1 MPSASLLLIGPWVKR
16 FLLEHLVAERNLAT
30 NTQKS
35 YRDTLV
41 LLLLPFASAQ
51 KRKAIESIA
60 VRDLSAD
67 LLKRFL
73 NHLEAARSCSIR
85 TRNQRLAAVHALA
98 RFIAE
103 RSPEHIEWSG
113 QVRAVPF
120 KRHGRTELPYLDKP
134 EMDAILAAPD
144 RTTMRGQRDHALLLF
159 MYNSGARASEV
170 AALQIA
176 DLNLQS
182 REMSD
187 VRLAGKGSKTRRCPL
202 WPSTAVELLHLI
214 GPRSPDQ
221 PVFMNR
227 LGQAI
232 TRHGIHW
239 LLARAIRRRPVSR
252 ARLSAAQARQPTHD
266 LRHTTA
272 THLLRAGVDINTIRA
287 WLGHVSID
295 TTNIYAEVDLERKS
309 TGPRPLHVRGKP
321 TASKTV
327 EGRSCTAHLPSLPL
341 ILMLSSSARL
351 SRHSAAV
358 PRLLNIS
365 SNTT

>member
-1 MPSASLLLIGPWVKR
+1 MPSASLLIGPWVKR
-16 FLLEHLVAERNLAT
+16 FLLEHLVAERNLAS

-41 LLLLPFASAQ
+41 LLLPFASAQ

-176 DLNLQS
+176 DLNLRS

-187 VRLAGKGSKTRRCPL
+187 VRLAGKGRKTRRCPL
-202 WPSTAVELLHLI
+202 WPSTAAELLHLI

-221 PVFMNR
+221 AVFVNR
-227 LGQAI
+227 LGQTI

-239 LLARAIRRRPVSR
+239 LLRRYAKTASLSCPSLLRKRVS
-252 ARLSAAQARQPTHD
+252 PHTI
-266 LRHTTA
+266 RHTTA

-295 TTNIYAEVDLERKS
+295 TTNIYAEVDLERKAQALAHCTFKES
-309 TGPRPLHVRGKP
+309 RARQKRWKDDPALLTFL
-321 TASKTV
+321 
-327 EGRSCTAHLPSLPL
+327 RSL
-341 ILMLSSSARL
+341 
-351 SRHSAAV
+351 
-358 PRLLNIS
+358 
-365 SNTT
+365 